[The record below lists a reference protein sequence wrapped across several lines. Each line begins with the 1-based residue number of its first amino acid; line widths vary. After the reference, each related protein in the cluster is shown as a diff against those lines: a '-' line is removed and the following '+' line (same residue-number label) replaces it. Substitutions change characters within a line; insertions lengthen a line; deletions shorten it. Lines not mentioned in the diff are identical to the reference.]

1 MICEP
6 QFICSVHLLLSC
18 RDKPWVIDFVEY
30 TSHQLRDCW
39 MAEISE
45 VLSVHAFVR
54 EHWKGGRTSTTSDA
68 DIDEAGSSIGAA
80 HLSGDYWD
88 DDGVKEAV
96 ALAAAGVTSLQAAM
110 AVLGRLPSE
119 PDRLLPYTWA
129 SRVPQGNL
137 VELALAVAIWGS
149 EGAMEAAVAQLEAWL
164 ADVAVLAEQVATG
177 TTAGRLDEATGK
189 GREDRRD
196 EAAREQRRLKDW
208 DGLLAGDG
216 LEAELDDALGTAS
229 QAEGSAATAATSEEA
244 AVDGQTP
251 VKVAAG
257 AAAGDSPHWLRSAL
271 QPFLTT
277 TDAAADKEAAPASE
291 DRTALA
297 AAGLE
302 TQPPTPPPQP
312 TEPLAPIPVGQ
323 EVATSD
329 TGLRQPLKGTAAE
342 SAVAVA
348 EAGEAVRQAA
358 YGALAEGKE
367 GSGKPPA
374 VLPDK
379 APQGM
384 QRLYFWQRNTPKKAG
399 GPAAAAS
406 NGDSGSGLTSAVNRI
421 VHNPMALF
429 RGAREDDAEYLV
441 IAKELEVG
449 RKTKLERAVELCRAQ
464 EALAAQAQSSIDQA
478 LISGIP
484 TNVQLLGDLL
494 SPIIKT
500 GKEFIGLTRWER
512 PLASVVCLFALLT
525 CIHSDLIFWNL
536 IPILLLG
543 IVFLMILL
551 RFHKHLS
558 RNAPLKMTTGPPSS
572 AVSQLIML
580 KEALDTV
587 EHILQGINVALLK
600 WRTLVHS
607 DVPPATN
614 KVIIVFT
621 AVALFLLLVP
631 IRVVMS
637 ACLVFLFTANLFAS
651 KQRASGQPRLQRA
664 SRLTMWWNS
673 IPVAPVR
680 VKVVD
685 PAEEEA
691 KEKREEAELGKEGER
706 YGGGSGSS
714 YTGPSTTR
722 LAIDKAK
729 RQMERGAQEFADEDE
744 KQM

>member
-1 MICEP
+1 
-6 QFICSVHLLLSC
+6 
-18 RDKPWVIDFVEY
+18 
-30 TSHQLRDCW
+30 
-39 MAEISE
+39 MAEITE

-149 EGAMEAAVAQLEAWL
+149 EGAMEAVVAQLEASL
-164 ADVAVLAEQVATG
+164 DDVAVLAEQVATG

-196 EAAREQRRLKDW
+196 KAEREQRHLKDW

-229 QAEGSAATAATSEEA
+229 QAEGSAATAATSKESA
-244 AVDGQTP
+244 AMNGQAP
-251 VKVAAG
+251 VKAADGATAAG
-257 AAAGDSPHWLRSAL
+257 GTGWLRSAL

-277 TDAAADKEAAPASE
+277 TDAAAADKEAALASK
-291 DRTALA
+291 DSAALA

-302 TQPPTPPPQP
+302 AQPPTPPPRP
-312 TEPLAPIPVGQ
+312 TEAIAPIAVGQ

-358 YGALAEGKE
+358 YGALAEEKE
-367 GSGKPPA
+367 GHVKPVA
-374 VLPDK
+374 ALPDK

-384 QRLYFWQRNTPKKAG
+384 QRLYFWQRNAPKKAG
-399 GPAAAAS
+399 GPAAAAGNS
-406 NGDSGSGLTSAVNRI
+406 DDGGSGLTSAVNRI

-429 RGAREDDAEYLV
+429 RGGRDDDVEYLV
-441 IAKELEVG
+441 VAKELEVG
-449 RKTKLERAVELCRAQ
+449 RKTKLEHAVELCRAQ

-500 GKEFIGLTRWER
+500 GKEFIGLTQWER
-512 PLASVVCLFALLT
+512 PLASVVCLFALLA

-543 IVFLMILL
+543 IVFLMIIL

-631 IRVVMS
+631 IRVLMS

-664 SRLTMWWNS
+664 SRLSMWWNS

-706 YGGGSGSS
+706 YGGGSGST
-714 YTGPSTTR
+714 YTGSSTTR

-729 RQMERGAQEFADEDE
+729 RHMERGAQEFADEKKVE
-744 KQM
+744 EQN